1 MMMLSQSALSFAP
14 VSVRSGL
21 SAVRM
26 QETVPVPEA
35 PLMGKAF
42 AETLPGVTAPMG
54 YFDPLGLADE
64 LPAEEMLKWRE
75 AELAHGRVAM
85 VAGLGFLVQESFH
98 PIFPDIG
105 GPAARQLD
113 LVLQTENGQAICASL
128 LFGIMLTEI
137 TRAKI
142 GWQDPNVAMQELLP
156 TYTPGD
162 LGFDP
167 LGLTKDMGEAELLK
181 MKNKE
186 LNNGRLA
193 MIAVA
198 GICAQE
204 VISGQELLGSA

>member
-1 MMMLSQSALSFAP
+1 MALVLSSMLSDAVVA
-14 VSVRSGL
+14 R
-21 SAVRM
+21 SAVKM
-26 QETVPVPEA
+26 TA
-35 PLMGKAF
+35 PDVALTGRAF
-42 AETLPGVTAPMG
+42 AETLPGITGPLG
-54 YFDPLGLADE
+54 FFDPLGFTDDKNV
-64 LPAEEMLKWRE
+64 AEIRIMRE
-75 AELAHGRVAM
+75 AELAHGRVSM
-85 VAGLGFLVQESFH
+85 IAGLGFLVQENFH

-113 LVLQTENGQAICASL
+113 EGLKTENGQGIMATL
-128 LFGIMLTEI
+128 LFGVMLTEI
-137 TRAKI
+137 TRARI
-142 GWQDPNVAMQELLP
+142 GWKDPDEEMQALRPE
-156 TYTPGD
+156 YTPGD

-167 LGLTKDMGEAELLK
+167 LGVAPKTDAEMLQ

>member
-1 MMMLSQSALSFAP
+1 MMLSQSALSFAP
-14 VSVRSGL
+14 VSMRSGL

-42 AETLPGVTAPMG
+42 AETLPGITAPMG

-64 LPAEEMLKWRE
+64 LSAAEVLKWRE
-75 AELAHGRVAM
+75 AELAHARVAM
-85 VAGLGFLVQESFH
+85 VAGLGFLVQENFH

-113 LVLQTENGQAICASL
+113 LVLQTENGEGLMASL
-128 LFGIMLTEI
+128 LFGVMLTEI
-137 TRAKI
+137 ARAKI
-142 GWQDPNVAMQELLP
+142 GWKDPSEEMQALRDD
-156 TYTPGD
+156 YTPGD

-167 LGLTKDMGEAELLK
+167 LGMAPNTEAEMLS

-193 MIAVA
+193 MISLA

-204 VISGQELLGSA
+204 VITGTELLGQA